1 MSLATDLVKRL
12 RHDTL
17 PPLVQVQQLLDYD
30 PNKGTFRWKVDVSNR
45 QAGDPAGSVLPDRH
59 CITIDGKNYQAR
71 RIAWYLLYGEIP
83 QSKLY
88 ARNGDMTD
96 HSAENITDDKHQANT
111 LPLPDKP
118 LVSVMPPRRSKK
130 PVKQTAPRV
139 AKPKAVPDQIIAPKT
154 SSIVPKVDR
163 SSIQNQIQKTNA
175 TNIARLMAN
184 PRLARGEL
192 EAALVAK
199 AIDDGDMA
207 AMKLILARTHSEKTM
222 GDTKETSM
230 TSVKVRITTIHPGRP
245 NDQEKVDSYIIGESK
260 RIDDES

>member
-1 MSLATDLVKRL
+1 MNLATDLVKRL
-12 RHDTL
+12 RHDAL
-17 PPLVQVQQLLDYD
+17 PPLDRLRQLLDYD
-30 PNKGTFRWKVDVSNR
+30 PDRGTFHWRVDVGNR

-96 HSAENITDDKHQANT
+96 HSAANITDDKHQANT

-118 LVSVMPPRRSKK
+118 LVSAMPPRRSKK
-130 PVKQTAPRV
+130 PVKQTTPRV
-139 AKPKAVPDQIIAPKT
+139 VKPQTAPGQTIAPKT
-154 SSIVPKVDR
+154 SSIVPKMDR
-163 SSIQNQIQKTNA
+163 RSIQSQIQTTNA

-207 AMKLILARTHSEKTM
+207 AMKLILARTHNERTM
-222 GDTKETSM
+222 GDAKETS
-230 TSVKVRITTIHPGRP
+230 TPSVRVNITTLNPGQP
-245 NDQEKVDSYIIGESK
+245 NHGKEVGSYIIGESK
-260 RIDDES
+260 RIDDEP

>member
-1 MSLATDLVKRL
+1 MKRL
-12 RHDTL
+12 RHDAL
-17 PPLVQVQQLLDYD
+17 PSLDRLRQLLDYD
-30 PNKGTFRWKVDVSNR
+30 PDKGTFHWKVDVSNR

-71 RIAWYLLYGEIP
+71 RIAWCLLYGEIA

-96 HSAENITDDKHQANT
+96 HSAANITDDKHQANT

-118 LVSVMPPRRSKK
+118 LVSAMPPRRSKK
-130 PVKQTAPRV
+130 PVKQTTPRV
-139 AKPKAVPDQIIAPKT
+139 VKPQTVPKQTIAPKT

-163 SSIQNQIQKTNA
+163 RSIQNQIQTTNA
-175 TNIARLMAN
+175 SNIARLMAN

-207 AMKLILARTHSEKTM
+207 AMKLILARTHNERTM
-222 GDTKETSM
+222 GDAKETS
-230 TSVKVRITTIHPGRP
+230 TPSVRVNITTLNPGQP
-245 NDQEKVDSYIIGESK
+245 NHGKKVGSDIIGESK
-260 RIDDES
+260 RIDDEP